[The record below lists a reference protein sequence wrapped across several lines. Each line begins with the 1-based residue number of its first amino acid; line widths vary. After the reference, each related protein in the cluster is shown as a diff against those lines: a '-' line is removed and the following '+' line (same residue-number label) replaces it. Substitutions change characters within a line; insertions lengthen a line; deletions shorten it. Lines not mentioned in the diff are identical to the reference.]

1 MLYLFRRA
9 SFKGTICIITVLKAC
24 CRPLINAEPMC
35 ALTTT
40 LFLLQQVLCHC
51 LLCRKL
57 TGSSFLTGFT
67 LSDPGQSS
75 PTSTNGHS
83 EATAPKATFE
93 WQSKS
98 NSSLKVSTGLQE
110 SSLTMTFYGCSK
122 CPSTLYKTC
131 KEGFPGIMILL
142 AGSLD
147 ARIDVDG
154 KSGEGDVFT
163 ETFKTPQVEFWVQH
177 RVLWVRE
184 VEGAKQC
191 QTFT

>member
-1 MLYLFRRA
+1 MP
-9 SFKGTICIITVLKAC
+9 SGSCICGDISYTFSGE
-24 CRPLINAEPMC
+24 PLSK
-35 ALTTT
+35 
-40 LFLLQQVLCHC
+40 VLCHC

-67 LSDPGQSS
+67 LSDPEQSS
-75 PTSTNGHS
+75 PASTNGHS
-83 EATAPKATFE
+83 EITAPKTTFE

-98 NSSLKVSTGLQE
+98 DSSLKVSTGLQE
-110 SSLTMTFYGCSK
+110 SGLTMTFYGCSK

-147 ARIDVDG
+147 GKNDDDG
-154 KSGEGDVFT
+154 KQGKGDVLA
-163 ETFKTPQVEFWVQH
+163 ETFKTPQVEFWVQY
-177 RVLWVRE
+177 RVPWVQE
-184 VEGAKQC
+184 VEGAVQC